1 MLIPNGGT
9 SNGRGY
15 LGKQKDGNFIEKAE
29 KNRIFGRKEQ
39 VLTKLA
45 SVYRTDQP
53 LEQQKKFKDQRG
65 KIRNSLLAILKER
78 DKDKEPFLDL
88 VEQYVSMWG
97 DVQKYNLDLWVN
109 GIRLENGKNN
119 DSQKLKVA
127 TNKQMLVLLDKLGIS
142 AAEVKTDDGEDL

>member
-1 MLIPNGGT
+1 M
-9 SNGRGY
+9 
-15 LGKQKDGNFIEKAE
+15 
-29 KNRIFGRKEQ
+29 
-39 VLTKLA
+39 TKLA

-65 KIRNSLLAILKER
+65 KIRNALLAVLKER
-78 DKDKEPFLDL
+78 EKDKEPFLDL